1 MKLLDVAYIH
11 IFLIYSKII
20 FEDSYD
26 EHDLTHTKISMATG
40 TFIITTSFHFDHFAF
55 ITFIA

>member
-1 MKLLDVAYIH
+1 MRLTSISFKLYSE
-11 IFLIYSKII
+11 IF

-26 EHDLTHTKISMATG
+26 EHYLTHTKISMATG
-40 TFIITTSFHFDHFAF
+40 TFIITTSFHIDHFAF